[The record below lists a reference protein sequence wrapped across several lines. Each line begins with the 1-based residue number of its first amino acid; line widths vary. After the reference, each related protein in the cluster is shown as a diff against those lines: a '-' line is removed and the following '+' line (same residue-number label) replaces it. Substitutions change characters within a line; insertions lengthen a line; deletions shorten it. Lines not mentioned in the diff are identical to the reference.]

1 MARLSAGPRNDHG
14 PYAAPSRP
22 RDLPERYD
30 ASLLIDANCE
40 AGRGAR
46 VAIYCGDER
55 VTYRELLD
63 PGYAMPRAHGA
74 QPAPAM
80 QESTDQ
86 VVAAYRVR

>member
-55 VTYRELLD
+55 VTDRELLD
-63 PGYAMPRAHGA
+63 PACAMARAHGA
-74 QPAPAM
+74 RPAPAM
-80 QESTDQ
+80 QELTDA
-86 VVAAYRVR
+86 VPAVYRVR